1 MVYVASPPLMAKI
14 RSLFPIRNATRV
26 PFHDC
31 TTLHCT
37 VCIHLSRKPNELEWP
52 CTYIYIF
59 IWRRKHSVQLLYLLI
74 GRCPSIIVGLLLLL
88 LVALLLYCHHCPP
101 IYPPI
106 AIWSGYHEKEVFHSF
121 MVSSGV
127 FVSIASHVLICVSVC
142 RRGQSRVEGDIII
155 YERNP
160 RINIK

>member
-1 MVYVASPPLMAKI
+1 MVYVASPLLMAKI

-88 LVALLLYCHHCPP
+88 LVATILPP
-101 IYPPI
+101 LPTYLPTYSYMVWLP
-106 AIWSGYHEKEVFHSF
+106 WKRGVSF
-121 MVSSGV
+121 IHG
-127 FVSIASHVLICVSVC
+127 FLRCFCFDCLTCTNLCVRMLSWA
-142 RRGQSRVEGDIII
+142 E
-155 YERNP
+155 
-160 RINIK
+160 